1 MTSKITKN
9 ETTATLALIGRLDT
23 PASAATEQQI
33 QTLMDGIVKT
43 LNVDCSQLTYISS
56 SGLRIMITLQ
66 KHFMRI
72 GGHLTLHTLQPDI
85 RDVFEMTGFINLF
98 EIKD

>member
-1 MTSKITKN
+1 MTIKISQQ
-9 ETTATLALIGRLDT
+9 ESEATLALIGSLDT
-23 PASAATEQQI
+23 PASASAEQQI
-33 QTLMDGIVKT
+33 QPLMDGIIKS
-43 LNVDCSQLTYISS
+43 LDIDCSGLTYISS

-72 GGHLTLHTLQPDI
+72 GGRLTLHTLQPDI

-98 EIKD
+98 DIKD

>member
-1 MTSKITKN
+1 
-9 ETTATLALIGRLDT
+9 
-23 PASAATEQQI
+23 
-33 QTLMDGIVKT
+33 
-43 LNVDCSQLTYISS
+43 VDCSQLTYISS

>member
-1 MTSKITKN
+1 MTIKINKQ
-9 ETTATLALIGRLDT
+9 ESEATLALIGSLDT
-23 PASAATEQQI
+23 PASASAEQQI
-33 QTLMDGIVKT
+33 KPLMDGIIKS
-43 LNVDCSQLTYISS
+43 LDIDCGGLTYISS

-72 GGHLTLHTLQPDI
+72 GGRLTLHTLQPDI

-98 EIKD
+98 DIKD